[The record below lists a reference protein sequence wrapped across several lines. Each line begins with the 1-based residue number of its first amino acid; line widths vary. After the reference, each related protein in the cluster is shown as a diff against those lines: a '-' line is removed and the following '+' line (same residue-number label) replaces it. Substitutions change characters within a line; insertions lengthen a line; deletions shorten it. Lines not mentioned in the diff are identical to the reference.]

1 MKAVKVMVL
10 LIVALGLV
18 ASAAFAGDVEKGK
31 ALFSDPKLG
40 TSGKSCNDCH
50 AGGAKLEK
58 AAGKDD
64 KALAETINK
73 CIEQGINGK
82 ALDVNSDDMKSLVS
96 YVKSVTSKTGAPKKK
111 KVIVGC

>member
-1 MKAVKVMVL
+1 MKSLKVVML
-10 LIVALGLV
+10 LIIALGL
-18 ASAAFAGDVEKGK
+18 SAAVFAGDVEKGK

-40 TSGKSCNDCH
+40 MSGKSCNDCH

-64 KALAETINK
+64 KALAEILNK

-82 ALDVNSDDMKSLVS
+82 ALDVDSDDMRNLIS
-96 YVKSVTSKTGAPKKK
+96 YVKSIAGKSGAAKKK